1 MPIVDVHAHVF
12 NADDLPIK
20 GFIKAQNWPTWI
32 ALLVDKILQDAADN
46 RRLSAMVDADA
57 MDESD
62 ALSDEDV
69 QALVMHT
76 IETTPEIL
84 AALQEEIDR
93 GLAEIGPSPAATL
106 SGFGSLRGAFSIGE
120 RLKDANDLVKWVL
133 LLTKSQ
139 KKISKRLVKTYEAI
153 DLFVPMMM
161 DMDKWVDDN
170 APNSQSHQI
179 ALLENVI
186 HSLPGK
192 IHPFVAYDPR
202 RAIEAGVEG
211 TLERIEDAIE
221 NRGFLGVKL
230 YPPMGYRAS
239 NNAEAV
245 PPLTDPGDYDNALR
259 ELFDLCSNKEIPITA
274 HCTPA
279 GAEAEPGVSGKNA
292 DPSFWHDTLSE
303 FGDLRLNLAH
313 FGGIENLIKKGRAS
327 WAWKIGTMMDEF
339 PNLYADTGHHGVLDG
354 KSRRKFFKK
363 LAKLFDAHPVLE
375 SRFMFG
381 TDWHMLARLD
391 DHQKFLKIYRGQ
403 YEKMVD
409 DEVAVQKFLGGN
421 AMGFLGLVT
430 GGKNAKRLAQY
441 YTAKNLPKPDWLSAI
456 ETS

>member
-1 MPIVDVHAHVF
+1 MSIVDVHAHVF

-93 GLAEIGPSPAATL
+93 ELAEIGPDGAAAL
-106 SGFGSLRGAFSIGE
+106 SGFGSLRGVFSIFE

-139 KKISKRLVKTYEAI
+139 KKISKRLVETYEAI

-179 ALLENVI
+179 ALLENV
-186 HSLPGK
+186 K
-192 IHPFVAYDPR
+192 
-202 RAIEAGVEG
+202 
-211 TLERIEDAIE
+211 
-221 NRGFLGVKL
+221 
-230 YPPMGYRAS
+230 
-239 NNAEAV
+239 
-245 PPLTDPGDYDNALR
+245 
-259 ELFDLCSNKEIPITA
+259 
-274 HCTPA
+274 PA
-279 GAEAEPGVSGKNA
+279 GQ
-292 DPSFWHDTLSE
+292 DPS
-303 FGDLRLNLAH
+303 LR
-313 FGGIENLIKKGRAS
+313 
-327 WAWKIGTMMDEF
+327 
-339 PNLYADTGHHGVLDG
+339 
-354 KSRRKFFKK
+354 
-363 LAKLFDAHPVLE
+363 
-375 SRFMFG
+375 
-381 TDWHMLARLD
+381 RL
-391 DHQKFLKIYRGQ
+391 
-403 YEKMVD
+403 
-409 DEVAVQKFLGGN
+409 
-421 AMGFLGLVT
+421 
-430 GGKNAKRLAQY
+430 
-441 YTAKNLPKPDWLSAI
+441 
-456 ETS
+456 